1 MSTKAKEE
9 TKEPKSTED
18 DEEDLEKL
26 QEEIRRMEEEAAR
39 IAKQTEE
46 LQNANKPATAS
57 TSTTNSAPAEKRER

>member
-1 MSTKAKEE
+1 MSTEAKEE
-9 TKEPKSTED
+9 TKEPQSTAD

-46 LQNANKPATAS
+46 LQNANKPANTT
-57 TSTTNSAPAEKRER
+57 TSSAPEKRER